1 MMDRVLYINKV
12 TDTRIR
18 EMVNVTG
25 DSTNYDE
32 VKISRSIDISAGW
45 TVETANN

>member
-1 MMDRVLYINKV
+1 MDRILYINKI

-18 EMVNVTG
+18 EMINVTG

-32 VKISRSIDISAGW
+32 VKISRSIGIPAGW
-45 TVETANN
+45 TVETANS